1 MWLEDLI
8 DIVESAI
15 RSETAISDSRASAK
29 PVESLLATLVQR
41 FSKLSELGWYEI
53 TVENESQG
61 YSLFARTSSNDL
73 QASAAG

>member
-1 MWLEDLI
+1 
-8 DIVESAI
+8 
-15 RSETAISDSRASAK
+15 
-29 PVESLLATLVQR
+29 VESLLANLDQR